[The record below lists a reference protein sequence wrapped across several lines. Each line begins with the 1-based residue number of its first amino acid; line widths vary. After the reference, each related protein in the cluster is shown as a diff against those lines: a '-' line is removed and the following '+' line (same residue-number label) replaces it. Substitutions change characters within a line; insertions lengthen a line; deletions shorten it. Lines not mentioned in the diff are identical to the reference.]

1 MNAFILSVGDELA
14 LGQTVDTNSAWL
26 SRELAGEGCD
36 LAGHATV
43 SDDRAAIAEAIRY
56 HAGRC
61 DLLVVSGG
69 IGPTADDL
77 TREALGDV
85 LGGELVEDQKWIDH
99 IAGLFNKL
107 NREMKPGNR
116 KQALIPTGADLLWNP
131 FGTAA
136 GLGADLKSEISNGK
150 SCRVFVLPG
159 VPKEMKRMAAD
170 LVVPFARERAGGAA
184 ILSRTLHT
192 FGHGESDVAA
202 LLGDLMTRDRNPSVG
217 TTVSGGIV
225 SLRLNCRA
233 ASKAEGATL
242 LDETEAACRE
252 KLGDLIFGIDEE
264 TLPTAVAALLLNS
277 QISKSEISIPKPPTV
292 ATAESCTGGLLAAM
306 LTEVPGSSA
315 YFRTGFII
323 YSNDAKYERL
333 GVNREM
339 LAVFGAVSE
348 EVVTSMARSARKL
361 AKSTYALAVSG
372 IAGPGGGTD
381 TKPVGTVCLALARPQ
396 PGELLDA
403 AVTSRTF
410 HFHGDRE
417 MVRDRSAKM
426 ALTMLRFEL
435 LGKPLPF

>member
-26 SRELAGEGCD
+26 SRKLAAEGCD

-56 HAGRC
+56 HACRC

-69 IGPTADDL
+69 IGPTPDDL

-85 LGGELVEDQKWIDH
+85 LGGELVEDEKWIDH

-116 KQALIPTGADLLWNP
+116 KQALIPVGAELLWNP
-131 FGTAA
+131 VGTAA
-136 GLGADLKSEISNGK
+136 GLGATVGDCHI
-150 SCRVFVLPG
+150 FALPG

-170 LVVPFARERAGGAA
+170 LVVPYARERAGGAA
-184 ILSRTLHT
+184 IVGRTLHT
-192 FGHGESDVAA
+192 FGRGESDVAA

-233 ASKAEGATL
+233 DSKEQGARL
-242 LDETEAACRE
+242 LDEAEAACRE
-252 KLGDLIFGIDEE
+252 RLGDLIFGVDDQ
-264 TLPTAVAALLLNS
+264 TLTQAVAALLLRCDPSNP
-277 QISKSEISIPKPPTV
+277 QHARRHCPTV
-292 ATAESCTGGLLAAM
+292 ATAESCTGGLIAAM

-315 YFRTGFII
+315 YFNVGFVT
-323 YSNDAKYERL
+323 YSKDAKYHRL

-372 IAGPGGGTD
+372 VAGPGGGSD
-381 TKPVGTVCLALARPQ
+381 AKPVGTVCLALARPD
-396 PGELLDA
+396 PTAPLGA
-403 AVTSRTF
+403 AVTARTF

>member
-1 MNAFILSVGDELA
+1 MKAFILSVGDELA

-26 SRELAGEGCD
+26 SRALAAEGCD
-36 LAGHATV
+36 LSGHATV
-43 SDDRAAIAEAIRY
+43 ADDRAAIAEAIRY

-77 TREALGDV
+77 TREAMADV
-85 LGGELVEDQKWIDH
+85 LGAELVEDPRWIDH
-99 IAGLFNKL
+99 IAGLFSKL
-107 NREMKPGNR
+107 NREMKVGNR
-116 KQALIPTGADLLWNP
+116 KQALIPAGAELLWNP
-131 FGTAA
+131 VGTAA
-136 GLGADLKSEISNGK
+136 GVGAGVGG
-150 SCRVFVLPG
+150 CRLFVLPG
-159 VPKEMKRMAAD
+159 VPKEMKRMATD
-170 LVVPFARERAGGAA
+170 LVLPFARERAGGAA
-184 ILSRTLHT
+184 ILGRTVHT
-192 FGHGESDVAA
+192 FGKGESDVAA
-202 LLGDLMTRDRNPSVG
+202 MLGDLMARGRNPSVG

-233 ASKAEGATL
+233 PSKAEGVEL
-242 LDETEAACRE
+242 LDRTEAACRE
-252 KLGDLIFGIDEE
+252 RVGDLIFGTDDQ
-264 TLPTAVAALLLNS
+264 TLPDVVAALLLEAGG
-277 QISKSEISIPKPPTV
+277 KTTV

-315 YFRTGFII
+315 YFHAGFVT
-323 YSNDAKYERL
+323 YSNAAKYERL

-372 IAGPGGGTD
+372 IAGPGGGTA

-396 PGELLDA
+396 PGELLDT
-403 AVTSRTF
+403 AVTARTF

>member
-26 SRELAGEGCD
+26 SHELAAEGCD

-77 TREALGDV
+77 TREALSDV
-85 LGGELVEDQKWIDH
+85 LGGELVEDEKWIDH

-116 KQALIPTGADLLWNP
+116 KQALIPVGAELLWNP
-131 FGTAA
+131 VGTAA
-136 GLGADLKSEISNGK
+136 GLGATVGDCHI
-150 SCRVFVLPG
+150 FALPG

-170 LVVPFARERAGGAA
+170 LVVPYARERAGGAA

-192 FGHGESDVAA
+192 FGRGESDVAA
-202 LLGDLMTRDRNPSVG
+202 LLGDLMTRGRNPSVG

-242 LDETEAACRE
+242 LDETDAACRE
-252 KLGDLIFGIDEE
+252 KLGDLIFGMDEE
-264 TLPTAVAALLLNS
+264 TLPTAVAALLLKS
-277 QISKSEISIPKPPTV
+277 QISHSEISIPKPPTV

-315 YFRTGFII
+315 YFKTGFIT

-372 IAGPGGGTD
+372 VAGPGGGTEN
-381 TKPVGTVCLALARPQ
+381 KPVGTVCLALARPD
-396 PGELLDA
+396 PTAPLGA
-403 AVTSRTF
+403 AVTARTF

-435 LGKPLPF
+435 MGKELPL